1 MTLADPVT
9 RTALITGVA
18 GQDGMYLARLL
29 RSQGWH
35 VVGTVRPGL
44 SSLARMAPYLGGVQ
58 IVEHDLRDG
67 LGFGDLM
74 TRFSPDAVFNL
85 AAFSAVGRSWTDPEL
100 VTHTNL
106 IAVGQMLETL
116 VRHREKNVKDVRFFQ
131 ASTAEVFGSEF
142 AGALHEETAH
152 RPRTPYAVAKSA
164 AHQLV
169 ISYREHHDLFACNG
183 ILFNHESPFRGR
195 QFVASRIAAAAAAAA
210 CGQRLPVALGDID
223 IHRDWG
229 AAVDYVEAMRRM
241 LAHDVPG
248 DYVVA
253 TGTTHTLRDMLNVAF
268 ASVGRDDPEDHLE
281 IQPHLWST
289 TQAESLRGD
298 PSRAERE
305 LRWSATTSFEDLVAQ
320 MVAVEVERITSGV
333 GESEKYLG

>member
-1 MTLADPVT
+1 MSGSA

-44 SSLARMAPYLGGVQ
+44 SSLARMAPYLTGVQ
-58 IVEHDLRDG
+58 VVEHDLRDAQ
-67 LGFGDLM
+67 GFGELM
-74 TRFSPDAVFNL
+74 TRFSPDAVYNL
-85 AAFSAVGRSWTDPEL
+85 AAFSAVGRSWSDPE
-100 VTHTNL
+100 VVIETNL
-106 IAVGQMLETL
+106 IAVSQMLETL
-116 VRHREKNVKDVRFFQ
+116 VRHREKNVQDVRFFQ
-131 ASTAEVFGSEF
+131 ASTAEVFGSDL
-142 AGALHEETAH
+142 AGALDEETPH

-195 QFVASRIAAAAAAAA
+195 QFVAGRIAHAAAAAA
-210 CGQRLPVALGDID
+210 CGSRAPVALGAID

-229 AAVDYVEAMRRM
+229 AATDYVEAIRRM

-248 DYVVA
+248 DHVIA
-253 TGTTHTLRDMLNVAF
+253 TGTTHTLRDMLDVAF
-268 ASVGRDDPEDHLE
+268 AAVGRDDPEDHLE
-281 IQPHLWST
+281 LQPHLWSS

-298 PSRAERE
+298 PSKAERE
-305 LRWSATTSFEDLVAQ
+305 LGWAATTTFEDLVGR
-320 MVAVEVERITSGV
+320 MVEVEVERIRTGV
-333 GESEKYLG
+333 VESEAYLD